1 MFIMKTHLNNIEDM
15 EAFSASFIA
24 KVIMNESKR
33 SGATVL
39 GLQGD
44 LGAGKTTF
52 TKGVAKALGV
62 EGVVTSPTFVIEK
75 IYKLPARTRPNGSL
89 SGRIAESGG
98 TKSVRFSHLVH
109 IDAYR
114 LDNSNELLH
123 IGWNDIVNERSNLI
137 LVEWPEKVADILPKD
152 MTTIQF
158 KFINENTRE
167 VEY

>member
-1 MFIMKTHLNNIEDM
+1 MKISLNNKEKM

-24 KVIMNESKR
+24 EVIGKERNK
-33 SGATVL
+33 SGATIL
-39 GLQGD
+39 GLRGD

-75 IYKLPARTRPNGSL
+75 IYKLPTQTRPKGSL
-89 SGRIAESGG
+89 SGRMAQLGG
-98 TKSVRFSHLVH
+98 SKGVGFSRLIH

-114 LDNSNELLH
+114 LDSGNELLR
-123 IGWNDIVNERSNLI
+123 IGWNDIVSDKENLI
-137 LVEWPEKVADILPKD
+137 LMEWPEKVADILPKD
-152 MTTIQF
+152 MTTVQF
-158 KFINENTRE
+158 KFVDENTRE

>member
-1 MFIMKTHLNNIEDM
+1 MLTMKTNLKNTEEM

-24 KVIMNESKR
+24 KIAGKEDKDR
-33 SGATVL
+33 GATIL
-39 GLQGD
+39 GLRGD

-75 IYKLPARTRPNGSL
+75 IYKLPNNVG
-89 SGRIAESGG
+89 
-98 TKSVRFSHLVH
+98 FSRLIH

-114 LDNSNELLH
+114 LDGGNELLH
-123 IGWNDIVNERSNLI
+123 IGWNDIIGDTENLI
-137 LVEWPEKVADILPKD
+137 IVEWPEKVIDILPKD
-152 MTTIQF
+152 MMTVQF
-158 KFINENTRE
+158 NFIDENTRE

>member
-1 MFIMKTHLNNIEDM
+1 MFIMKTRLNNTEEM

-24 KVIMNESKR
+24 DVIGKERKR
-33 SGATVL
+33 RGAVIL

-52 TKGVAKALGV
+52 TKGIAKALGV

-75 IYKLPARTRPNGSL
+75 IYKLPACATDTAGRPKGV
-89 SGRIAESGG
+89 G
-98 TKSVRFSHLVH
+98 FSRLIH

-114 LDNSNELLH
+114 LDGGNELLH
-123 IGWNDIVNERSNLI
+123 IGWNDIASDKDNLI
-137 LVEWPEKVADILPKD
+137 FIEWPEKVADILPKD
-152 MTTIQF
+152 MITVQF
-158 KFINENTRE
+158 KFVDENTRE